1 MDAKKE
7 EVENA
12 NQINADP
19 ADQYPKEFVNEK
31 DVAVE
36 FATEVHKKFDKLV
49 KASILFGSQTK
60 HSATAK
66 SDIDIILIVD
76 DASIN
81 WDIELVA
88 WYREELAKLIAA
100 NKYQNDLHINTVK
113 LTTWWQDLLYGDPVI
128 INILRYGEALI
139 DSGGFFLP
147 VKALLAQGKIRST
160 PEAVYT
166 ALQRAPLHL
175 ARSRAAEISAIE
187 GIYWS
192 MIDSAQAALI
202 TAGKVP
208 PSPEHIPM
216 LLKEAFVDRGM
227 LDLNTVRSLRDLY
240 LLHKSIIHG
249 EIKNV
254 KGAEIDLWQEKA
266 EKFIGDMTN
275 IIAKILDA
283 EKNKKQ

>member
-1 MDAKKE
+1 MEKE
-7 EVENA
+7 EVAEKGA
-12 NQINADP
+12 GSDP
-19 ADQYPKEFVNEK
+19 ADQYPKEFVNER
-31 DVAVE
+31 DVALE
-36 FATEVHKKFDKLV
+36 FAMEVHKKFDKLV

-60 HSATAK
+60 HSATK
-66 SDIDIILIVD
+66 GSDIDMILIVD

-88 WYREELAKLIAA
+88 WYREELAKLIAS
-100 NKYQNDLHINTVK
+100 NKHQNELHINTVK

-147 VKALLAQGKIRST
+147 IKALLAQGKIRST
-160 PEAVYT
+160 PEAVYA
-166 ALQRAPLHL
+166 ALQRAPMHL
-175 ARSRAAEISAIE
+175 ARSKSAEIGAIE
-187 GIYWS
+187 GVYWA

-216 LLKEAFVDRGM
+216 LLKDTFVDRGM
-227 LDLNTVRSLRDLY
+227 LDISSVRELRDLY
-240 LLHKSIIHG
+240 LAHKSIMHG

-254 KGAEIDLWQEKA
+254 KGADIDTWQEKA
-266 EKFIGDMTN
+266 EKFIGNMTN

-283 EKNKKQ
+283 EKNKK